1 MNAFLAWVMS
11 SEPCTPSQTAIV
23 CGVVFGV
30 LIVELLGIAWLCARA
45 AVREGEE

>member
-1 MNAFLAWVMS
+1 MSALLAWMMS
-11 SEPCTPSQTAIV
+11 DTPCAPSQTAIV

-30 LIVELLGIAWLCARA
+30 LAAELLGIAWLCARA